1 MLLHPRQSILV
12 KIALNNTAAFVNMI
26 QLYNKQIVHNV
37 KKDIILNKI
46 LIKQV

>member
-1 MLLHPRQSILV
+1 MLLHLRQSILV